1 MFLENSVAAKSGGCF
16 PGSGTVTLA
25 DGRRKRI
32 KDLQMGDR
40 VMAADDAG
48 KILFSDFIMFMDHDP
63 TTRRQ
68 FLVIETSNP
77 FVKLTLTAAHLVFIG
92 NASDVSGIRA
102 TFASNV
108 KPGDKV
114 LVSEGTRETLKSVT
128 VKRIYTEEYQGSYA
142 PVTAHGTLLV
152 DQVLVSCY
160 AVIENHKWAHW
171 AFAPVRSSHRLM
183 TWLFPS
189 RASNITLQ
197 EDGVHWYSN
206 VLVHIGSW
214 LLDRDSFHPLG
225 ISHFS

>member
-1 MFLENSVAAKSGGCF
+1 
-16 PGSGTVTLA
+16 
-25 DGRRKRI
+25 
-32 KDLQMGDR
+32 
-40 VMAADDAG
+40 MAADDTG
-48 KILFSDFIMFMDHDP
+48 NILFSDFIMFVDHDP
-63 TTRRQ
+63 TTRRE

-77 FVKLTLTAAHLVFIG
+77 SVKLTLTAAHLVFIRNG
-92 NASDVSGIRA
+92 SAVRA

-114 LVSEGTRETLKSVT
+114 LVSEGTSETLKGVT

-142 PVTAHGTLLV
+142 PVTAHGTVIV

-160 AVIENHKWAHW
+160 AVIENHRWAHL
-171 AFAPVRSSHRLM
+171 AFAPVRLSHRLM
-183 TWLFPS
+183 TWLFPA
-189 RASNITLQ
+189 RASNVTSQ